1 MGEEFVSGHAPCVDV
16 GPLIHGFPFELLG
29 RHVGRGAGDL
39 GVFLGFAGDLL
50 GGIEIDQAHVA
61 VE

>member
-1 MGEEFVSGHAPCVDV
+1 VGEEFVGGHAPCVDV

-39 GVFLGFAGDLL
+39 RVFLRFAGDLL